1 MELSE
6 ALYTT
11 RAMRRVSDEQVS
23 EEVIARILDAA
34 IRAPSGSNA
43 QNWRMMVVTGEET
56 RRRLAPIYREAYAI
70 LTGSVYAGRREA
82 AEEAGDVQTLRVMRS
97 STWLAENFETVPLWL
112 MFFSRNDP
120 SGSSIYPAVWSA
132 MLAARGEGIGTC
144 LTTILGVFKA
154 AEAFE
159 VLGVPP
165 DKGWQLSAAVSCG
178 HPLGRWDVA
187 ERRPVEEVTYGDRW
201 GDPLE
206 FEVNGPLWGSGRD

>member
-11 RAMRRVSDEQVS
+11 RAMRRVSDEPVS
-23 EEVIARILDAA
+23 EEAIARILDAA

-56 RRRLAPIYREAYAI
+56 RRRLAPIYREAYEI

-144 LTTILGVFKA
+144 LTTILGAFKG

-159 VLGVPP
+159 ALGVPT

-178 HPLGRWDVA
+178 HPLGQWGVA
-187 ERRPVEEVTYGDRW
+187 ERKPVEEVTYGDRW
-201 GDPLE
+201 GDPLG
-206 FEVNGPLWGSGRD
+206 FEVNGPLWGMS